1 MAKTKKQQEDYAAE
15 LQKSFDRWEYLRVN
29 GGSDPF
35 WSDGCNM
42 NLVHNHILY
51 YKGKIEESM
60 TPEQY
65 PEIYYRKTPQEVDR
79 DYMARP
85 EEIRANAKKSL
96 EIYKENPDY
105 QFLCRRVPRLTERQK
120 KDTYI
125 GNVIGYVSGLE
136 TAINKGDLIT
146 MRRHERA
153 DGYINSFSDCA
164 ARVRNIK
171 PPENEQMSLFVDYS
185 GEDDD
190 WDERENSEDAEDEE
204 WEDEDA
210 EDDEW
215 EEEDAED
222 NEWEEEY

>member
-15 LQKSFDRWEYLRVN
+15 LQKSFDRWEYLRVH

-42 NLVHNHILY
+42 NLVLNHILY
-51 YKGKIEESM
+51 YKGKIEETM
-60 TPEQY
+60 PLEQY
-65 PEIYYRKTPQEVDR
+65 PEIYYRETPSEVDR

-96 EIYKENPDY
+96 ELYKENPDY
-105 QFLCRRVPRLTERQK
+105 QFLCRRVPGLTERQK
-120 KDTYI
+120 KDTCI

-136 TAINKGDLIT
+136 AAINKGDLIT

-153 DGYINSFSDCA
+153 DGYISGFSDCA

-190 WDERENSEDAEDEE
+190 WGGSEDSG
-204 WEDEDA
+204 DA
-210 EDDEW
+210 EDDDW
-215 EEEDAED
+215 EDEGADD
-222 NEWEEEY
+222 DDWEEEY